1 MAQDF
6 RIVAL
11 FSRRILPPGA
21 MAYVQQPDGTFVAPA
36 MFQQPDGTWVTQPMA
51 PMMPA
56 PMPSVDYS
64 QGKWFAPGEALPPGF
79 VAVAHPEGLTQPLD
93 THAMSDLVKSSG
105 SFVVTGMAP
114 AAAAD
119 TTAVADA
126 IATKALPASTAAKKS
141 KKSKKKK

>member
-1 MAQDF
+1 MGCG
-6 RIVAL
+6 IL
-11 FSRRILPPGA
+11 SSRT
-21 MAYVQQPDGTFVAPA
+21 MAYVQQPDGTFVAPT
-36 MFQQPDGTWVTQPMA
+36 MFQQPYGTWMAQPMTQPMA

-79 VAVAHPEGLTQPLD
+79 VAVAHPEGLAQPLD

-114 AAAAD
+114 ATEAAAE
-119 TTAVADA
+119 TVAAVA
-126 IATKALPASTAAKKS
+126 ATVATSTAAKK
-141 KKSKKKK
+141 

>member
-1 MAQDF
+1 M
-6 RIVAL
+6 
-11 FSRRILPPGA
+11 G
-21 MAYVQQPDGTFVAPA
+21 
-36 MFQQPDGTWVTQPMA
+36 TQPMA

-114 AAAAD
+114 AAAAAAD

-126 IATKALPASTAAKKS
+126 IATKALPASTAAKK
-141 KKSKKKK
+141 KKQEKQEKVFHF

>member
-1 MAQDF
+1 MAQ
-6 RIVAL
+6 
-11 FSRRILPPGA
+11 P
-21 MAYVQQPDGTFVAPA
+21 M
-36 MFQQPDGTWVTQPMA
+36 TQPMA
-51 PMMPA
+51 PMMQA

-79 VAVAHPEGLTQPLD
+79 VAVAHPEGLAQPLD

-114 AAAAD
+114 AASAAAD
-119 TTAVADA
+119 TTAVDDA

-141 KKSKKKK
+141 KKSKKKKSSF

>member
-1 MAQDF
+1 
-6 RIVAL
+6 
-11 FSRRILPPGA
+11 
-21 MAYVQQPDGTFVAPA
+21 
-36 MFQQPDGTWVTQPMA
+36 MFQQPDGTWMTQPMAQPMA
-51 PMMPA
+51 PMVPA

-79 VAVAHPEGLTQPLD
+79 VAVSHPEGLTQPLD

-114 AAAAD
+114 AAAAAAD

-141 KKSKKKK
+141 KKSKKKKSSTFG